1 MAIECTLVLIH
12 GIGNQ
17 KKNWSQPFRRNLRGA
32 LGSDARRI
40 SMIDAYWAP
49 LSTIGEA
56 ITPSFA
62 PGRRDLREVALEE
75 ETFQRVVMEFTRM
88 LAADA
93 GAHGSAVASFGP
105 RDVFGW
111 FGRRAAMA
119 ADVAADVG
127 NYIARN
133 GVRTAMQNVLHEK
146 LGEAQS
152 SLVPVIVVSHSQGTI
167 VSYDVLR
174 QAGANYPTLKT
185 WITMG
190 SPLKKYFAFPLRW
203 GRQLLGMPPGIRW
216 VNLYDRADFV
226 GKDLRG
232 AIKWQ
237 KPRPVDRLVD
247 NEKHAGGPH
256 DHWHNPQVV
265 RAVADEVRR
274 VLPSR

>member
-17 KKNWSQPFRRNLRGA
+17 KKSWSQAFRKELRGA
-32 LGSDARRI
+32 LGPDARRV

-49 LSTIGEA
+49 LSTVGEA
-56 ITPSFA
+56 IKPSFA
-62 PGRRDLREVALEE
+62 PGRSDLREVDLEE
-75 ETFQRVVMEFTRM
+75 ETYQRVAMEFTRM

-93 GAHGSAVASFGP
+93 GAQSRAVASFGP
-105 RDVFGW
+105 SGLFGW
-111 FGRRAAMA
+111 FGKKAAMA
-119 ADVAADVG
+119 ADIAADVG

-146 LGEAQS
+146 LGEAH
-152 SLVPVIVVSHSQGTI
+152 SLQVPVIVVSHSQGTV
-167 VSYDVLR
+167 VSYDVFR
-174 QAGANYPTLKT
+174 QAGANYPALKT

-203 GRQLLGMPPGIRW
+203 GRQLLGMPPGTRW
-216 VNLYDRADFV
+216 VNLYDRNDFV

-232 AIKWQ
+232 AVAWR
-237 KPRPVDRLVD
+237 KPRPVDILVD

-265 RAVADEVRR
+265 RSVADEVRR
-274 VLPSR
+274 VLPNR